1 MDCVDE
7 SDMVISISALQ
18 WELDDEM
25 EDRLEVEAVGAGGA
39 REMKG

>member
-7 SDMVISISALQ
+7 SDMVISALQ
-18 WELDDEM
+18 RELNDEM